1 MNIPRANE
9 PTPASLPPELSSHPR
24 YRILRELGHGGM
36 GVVYQAEQTLM
47 GRQVAIK
54 VISKALLDHP
64 DALERFR
71 REVRAAAQLAHPNI
85 VAAYDAEQAGDL
97 HMLVMEFVEGQSL
110 DQVLRKKGPLPVL
123 HACVYIRQ
131 AALGLQHAHERG
143 MVHRDIKP
151 HNLMLTPK
159 GQVKIL
165 DFGLAKLASE
175 KRPGQALTAL
185 HAYMGT
191 PEYSAPEQ
199 AADAR
204 SADIRAD
211 IYSLGCTLYCLLAGR
226 PPFQGGNEV
235 QTILAHLEREPQ
247 PLPELRPDVPA
258 ELWAVLARMLAKAPG
273 QRYQKPAEVAQAL
286 ACFCKPGAK
295 AAPAPAPVA
304 SPGQE
309 TIAARTPTRPAGRAQ
324 AAPPGPAG
332 VEAEPDPDLIVVAA
346 RRPQTSKAAAAP
358 MDRGWWLAAGV
369 LVAFAAVVTAAFLVL
384 GSWLLSKGIFPAK
397 DTPGIARAGES
408 SRVSTRLPLVK
419 VPGVG
424 LGESLAR
431 ADASARQGRWDE
443 AAAYFDQASQQGQ
456 LTLQVWNHYA
466 LVCLRRGDQAGY
478 RSICQERL
486 KAAGPNPSGDDANYI
501 AWICA
506 LGPDGAADFTRPV
519 HLAETAAANAAPQAK
534 HNILNT
540 VGAVLYRAGLYQ
552 EAIDRLNEGMNSNA
566 GQGVVLDWV
575 FLAMANHRLGRAAEA
590 KACLDKARAGQPP
603 AAADPNRC
611 WPDLEEEVLRREAEA
626 LLGEAGAG
634 PGR

>member
-1 MNIPRANE
+1 MNAPRANE
-9 PTPASLPPELSSHPR
+9 PTAAPVPPELANHPR
-24 YRILRELGHGGM
+24 YRILRQLGKGGM
-36 GVVYQAEQTLM
+36 GVVYEAEQTLM
-47 GRQVAIK
+47 GRRVAIK

-64 DALERFR
+64 DTLERFR

-110 DQVLRKKGPLPVL
+110 DQVLRRRGPLPVL
-123 HACVYIRQ
+123 HACVYVRQ

-151 HNLMLTPK
+151 HNLMLTPR
-159 GQVKIL
+159 GQIKIL
-165 DFGLAKLASE
+165 DFGLAKMVSE
-175 KRPGQALTAL
+175 QRPGQTLTAL

-226 PPFQGGNEV
+226 PPFHGETQV
-235 QTILAHLEREPQ
+235 QTILAHLEKPPP
-247 PLPELRPDVPA
+247 PLPELRPDVPPD
-258 ELWAVLARMLAKAPG
+258 LWAVVAKMLAKAPA

-286 ACFCKPGAK
+286 APFGKPGAK
-295 AAPAPAPVA
+295 AAPA
-304 SPGQE
+304 QE
-309 TIAARTPTRPAGRAQ
+309 TMAARTPSRPAAQ
-324 AAPPGPAG
+324 APGAPPDPVGEETE
-332 VEAEPDPDLIVVAA
+332 VDPDLIVVAA
-346 RRPQTSKAAAAP
+346 RRPPTPKAAPAP
-358 MDRGWWLAAGV
+358 PDRGRWLAAGV

-384 GSWLLSKGIFPAK
+384 GGWLLSNGIFPVK
-397 DTPGIARAGES
+397 DTGGTARAGAS
-408 SRVSTRLPLVK
+408 SRATAWLPLVK
-419 VPGVG
+419 VPRVG
-424 LGESLAR
+424 LAESLER
-431 ADASARQGRWDE
+431 ADTSARQGRWDE

-456 LTLQVWNHYA
+456 LTLPAWTHDA
-466 LVCLRRGDQAGY
+466 LVCLRRGDQVGY

-486 KAAGPNPSGDDANYI
+486 KAAGPNPTVDDANSI

-506 LGPDGAADFTRPV
+506 LGPEGTDDFSLPI
-519 HLAETAAANAAPQAK
+519 HLAETAAAKAQPSAR

-540 VGAVLYRAGLYQ
+540 AGAVLYRAGLCQ
-552 EAIDRLNEGMNSNA
+552 QAIDRLNGGINANA

-575 FLAMANHRLGRAAEA
+575 FLAMANRRLGRAAEA
-590 KACLDKARAGQPP
+590 KTWLDMARAGQPP
-603 AAADPNRC
+603 AAADPNRL
-611 WPDLEEEVLRREAEA
+611 WPDVEEDVLRREAEA
-626 LLGEAGAG
+626 LLGEAAG